1 MEPKTIQ
8 DGESVIEIHDDGVS
22 PVDRIKIVTKKV
34 EIVPEEVIPEKTVET
49 ILEDGTLSDL
59 ENEVIPSIQ
68 GQIKNA
74 EARVV
79 EAQAEVTRLRALEA
93 DKEALKLKYEAELAK
108 LPERVKEEVKEEVVV
123 DVMAE
128 PIQ

>member
-8 DGESVIEIHDDGVS
+8 DGNNVVEIYDDGVS

-34 EIVPEEVIPEKTVET
+34 EVIPEEVIPEKVVET

-59 ENEVIPSIQ
+59 ENEIIPSIDR
-68 GQIKNA
+68 QIENA

-79 EAQAEVTRLRALEA
+79 EAQAEVTRLQTLKDDR
-93 DKEALKLKYEAELAK
+93 EALKLKYKQELAK
-108 LPERVKEEVKEEVVV
+108 LPDRVKEEVRGEAVV
-123 DVMAE
+123 DVIVE
-128 PIQ
+128 TTP

>member
-8 DGESVIEIHDDGVS
+8 DGNNVVEIYDDGIS
-22 PVDRIKIVTKKV
+22 PVDRLKIVTKKV
-34 EIVPEEVIPEKTVET
+34 EVIPEEIVPEKTVET

-68 GQIKNA
+68 RQIESA
-74 EARVV
+74 EAEVV
-79 EAQAEVTRLRALEA
+79 EAEAEVARLEA
-93 DKEALKLKYEAELAK
+93 LKADREALKLKYVAELTK
-108 LPERVKEEVKEEVVV
+108 LPKRKKEEVVV
-123 DVMAE
+123 DVIAE